1 MGSGKQYM
9 PWIHLHDHVE
19 LIAAALSDERFSGP
33 VNVSAPAPV
42 TNREFSR
49 ALGRALHRPAF
60 MPLPGFALKLALGEA
75 SSVLL
80 SGQRAVPEK
89 ALNLG
94 FAFQYAEIDAALSE
108 LVGQSGSI
116 EIRRLESA

>member
-1 MGSGKQYM
+1 M